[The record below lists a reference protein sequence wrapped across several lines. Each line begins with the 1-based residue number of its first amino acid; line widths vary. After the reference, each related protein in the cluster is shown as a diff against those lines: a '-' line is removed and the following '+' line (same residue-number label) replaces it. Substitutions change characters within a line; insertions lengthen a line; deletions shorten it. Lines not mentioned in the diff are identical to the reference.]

1 MNAIQDARPLARSTS
16 PATIIVVASVLA
28 MLPLSPAQAQLRTV
42 PLASDNTIYSV
53 LLGENFR
60 AYTDRILEQSP
71 QRDNVI
77 FSCDFV
83 YDART
88 RKTCIRSLNI
98 VEVGDP
104 GDIRFWRMPG
114 QYPNGPERR
123 GRLADF
129 AIVGQIGASGYN
141 ADGQATAYETV
152 VQFFTRN
159 NGTGYMCLSAATGR
173 PSVPRN
179 GGGRQANA
187 DEAICH
193 VMLLYN
199 GTLVVGADTDP
210 NQLPPYSLVIRGNLE
225 VQGCL
230 KVGET
235 VYGTCLPSAH

>member
-28 MLPLSPAQAQLRTV
+28 MLPPSPAQAQLRTV

-104 GDIRFWRMPG
+104 GDIRFWR
-114 QYPNGPERR
+114 
-123 GRLADF
+123 
-129 AIVGQIGASGYN
+129 
-141 ADGQATAYETV
+141 
-152 VQFFTRN
+152 
-159 NGTGYMCLSAATGR
+159 
-173 PSVPRN
+173 
-179 GGGRQANA
+179 
-187 DEAICH
+187 
-193 VMLLYN
+193 
-199 GTLVVGADTDP
+199 
-210 NQLPPYSLVIRGNLE
+210 
-225 VQGCL
+225 
-230 KVGET
+230 
-235 VYGTCLPSAH
+235 